1 MRDRSELIFFR
12 QMYIVNDDKN
22 ASFMAGLG
30 RLGRLAS
37 DVNYELKLKWALAEN
52 WMQTPEKIWR
62 CQTHFNAIGCRLID
76 WLLPNVKR

>member
-37 DVNYELKLKWALAEN
+37 DVNYELKLKWHLL
-52 WMQTPEKIWR
+52 R
-62 CQTHFNAIGCRLID
+62 IGC
-76 WLLPNVKR
+76 